1 MTVLAI
7 GLAAVCA
14 SLLFPAPAPAPAPVP
29 EPRRR
34 DTEAAEAGW
43 HLPTRTVVLTVLT
56 SLGALVAL
64 AEGTLLVLG
73 LILLA
78 VSLATARMVT
88 GARRRKTA
96 ERREERVLELCEVLV
111 SELRSGQPPVTA
123 LEHCVEVW
131 PEFEP
136 VATAGRLGADVP
148 VALRR
153 LANTPGASG
162 LRDVAGAWSV
172 SQGSGAGLAAALTQV
187 AASARESQ
195 STRRLIAGELASA
208 QATARLVAA
217 LPLVTLAMGSG
228 IGGDPWGFLLGTP
241 AGLACL
247 ASGLAL
253 AFLGLFW
260 IERIAVAVMRR

>member
-1 MTVLAI
+1 MTILAI

-14 SLLFPAPAPAPAPVP
+14 SLLFPASTSASTAVSASV
-29 EPRRR
+29 RRVHA
-34 DTEAAEAGW
+34 DAAVGW
-43 HLPTRTVVLTVLT
+43 HLPTRAVVLPAVIG
-56 SLGALVAL
+56 LGALGAF
-64 AEGTLLVLG
+64 AEGTLLALG

-78 VSLATARMVT
+78 VSLATARTVA
-88 GARRRKTA
+88 GARRRRTA
-96 ERREERVLELCEVLV
+96 EHREVSVLEICEVLV
-111 SELRSGQPPVTA
+111 SELRSGQPPLTA
-123 LEHCVEVW
+123 VEHCVEVW
-131 PEFEP
+131 PEFGP
-136 VATAGRLGADVP
+136 VATAARLGADVP
-148 VALRR
+148 GALRR
-153 LANTPGASG
+153 VASTPGASG
-162 LRDVAGAWSV
+162 LRDIAGAWSV
-172 SQGSGAGLAAALTQV
+172 SQGAGAGLAAALTQV
-187 AASARESQ
+187 GASARESQ
-195 STRRLIAGELASA
+195 GTRRLIAGELASA

>member
-1 MTVLAI
+1 MTILAI

-14 SLLFPAPAPAPAPVP
+14 SLLFPAS
-29 EPRRR
+29 
-34 DTEAAEAGW
+34 TAGSASVRVGIVDGTVGCQ
-43 HLPTRTVVLTVLT
+43 LPTRAVVMPAVVG
-56 SLGALVAL
+56 LGALGAF
-64 AEGTLLVLG
+64 ADGTLLVLG
-73 LILLA
+73 LILLG
-78 VSLATARMVT
+78 VSLATARMVA
-88 GARRRKTA
+88 GARRQKTA
-96 ERREERVLELCEVLV
+96 NGREESVLEICEVLV
-111 SELRSGQPPVTA
+111 AELRSGQPPATA
-123 LEHCVEVW
+123 LEHCVDAW

-136 VATAGRLGADVP
+136 VATAARLGADVP

-153 LANTPGASG
+153 VASTPGASG
-162 LRDVAGAWSV
+162 LRDITGAWSV
-172 SQGSGAGLAAALTQV
+172 SQGAGAGLAAALTQV

-195 STRRLIAGELASA
+195 GTRRLIAGELASA

-228 IGGDPWGFLLGTP
+228 IGGDPWGFLVGTP